1 MSCTDVA
8 SVATAA
14 PILLLIISEALPLIR
29 RVTGIRITPT
39 GILDLFF
46 VLAVCAFSSGCI
58 DDSYIGRVERLL
70 GRDVNGD
77 GVVGSPTH
85 SSHSAAPS
93 LAREAS
99 DGATQAPSSAAISS
113 AAAADAASTS
123 ANS

>member
-1 MSCTDVA
+1 MSCSNDA
-8 SVATAA
+8 SMAAAA
-14 PILLLIISEALPLIR
+14 PILLLVISEALPLIR
-29 RVTGIRITPT
+29 RVTGIRVTPT

-58 DDSYIGRVERLL
+58 NDSYIGRVERLL

-99 DGATQAPSSAAISS
+99 DGTAQVSSIVPS
-113 AAAADAASTS
+113 AAAADATPTS